1 MERKETYNGYCYKDI
16 NAFNNKKGVCY
27 IAELSDQ
34 EYTYQDF
41 LSMCNGNETL
51 ARNIFE
57 DIDWQHPETRLDELG
72 YQIPKSYLEQ

>member
-1 MERKETYNGYCYKDI
+1 MERQETYNGYCYKDI

-41 LSMCNGNETL
+41 LSMCNGNEKL

-72 YQIPKSYLEQ
+72 YPIPKSYLKQ